1 MDVTADSR
9 PGLRRGVRFVHDR
22 VRARHALLYPEGVLL
37 LNDTAADIVSRCDT
51 KRTVT
56 DIVSELAAAYQGVTA
71 ESVLEMLAD
80 LERRRMLGAE
90 PAELAESGPQ
100 LKVPRS
106 GLPLGLLAELTYRC
120 PLQCTYCSNPLNL
133 ADYQDELD
141 TENWLRV
148 IEQARSI
155 GVLQLHLS
163 GGEPALRRDLVSLV
177 AAARGLGM
185 YTNLV
190 TSGFFLPSKRL
201 HELAEAGLD
210 HIQLSVQDSAA
221 MSADAVA
228 GRRAHARKM
237 IVARSIA
244 ETGLPM
250 TVNAVLHRG
259 NIKRLLDIVEL
270 AVDFGAERVELA
282 NTQFYGW
289 ALRNRTALMPSRE
302 QVRLADADAALAR
315 ERYGERL
322 EIVYVTADYFSPRP
336 KPCNY
341 GWGSRQLTVAPNGD
355 VLPCLAAGQLPGLD
369 VPSVRDSA
377 LEAVWFDSA
386 AFNRFRG
393 TEWMPDPCHSCALKD
408 VDFGG
413 CRCQAYQLVGDA
425 AVTDPACSLSEH
437 HDLIRTGF
445 EPLPAVRRRM

>member
-80 LERRRMLGAE
+80 LARRRMLGAE
-90 PAELAESGPQ
+90 PAEVAESGPQ
-100 LKVPRS
+100 QEDPRS

-141 TENWLRV
+141 TEDWLRV

-163 GGEPALRRDLVSLV
+163 GGEPALRRDLVPLV

-190 TSGFFLPSKRL
+190 TSGFSLPPKRL

-221 MSADAVA
+221 MPADAIA

-259 NIKRLLDIVEL
+259 NIARLLDIVEL
-270 AVDFGAERVELA
+270 AADFGAERVELA

-289 ALRNRTALMPSRE
+289 ALRNRAALMPRRE
-302 QVRLADADAALAR
+302 QVQRADADATLAR
-315 ERYGERL
+315 ERYGDRL

-341 GWGSRQLTVAPNGD
+341 GWGNRQLTVAPNGD

-369 VPSVRDSA
+369 APSVRDST

-393 TEWMPDPCHSCALKD
+393 TEWMPDPCRSCALKD

-437 HDLIRTGF
+437 HDLIRTEF
-445 EPLPAVRRRM
+445 QPQPAVPRRI